1 MNNKLFIGIG
11 GTGKRISSTMFLKYQ
26 KEELINHIIFL
37 TDDVEGN
44 DDQTRESDIKYKII

>member
-1 MNNKLFIGIG
+1 MNNKLFTGIG
-11 GTGKRISSTMFLKYQ
+11 GIGKRISSTMFLKYQ

-44 DDQTRESDIKYKII
+44 DDQTRESDI

>member
-1 MNNKLFIGIG
+1 MNNKLFTGFG
-11 GTGKRISSTMFLKYQ
+11 GTGKSISPTRFVKYQ

-44 DDQTRESDIKYKII
+44 DDQT

>member
-11 GTGKRISSTMFLKYQ
+11 GTGKSISLTRFVKYQ

-37 TDDVEGN
+37 TDDVEEN
-44 DDQTRESDIKYKII
+44 NDQTRESDIKYKIV

>member
-1 MNNKLFIGIG
+1 MNNKLFTGIG
-11 GTGKRISSTMFLKYQ
+11 GTGKSISPTRFVKYQ

-44 DDQTRESDIKYKII
+44 DDQT